1 MTGYSVID
9 VVSYVQAFSW
19 EKTIRVYWFFIIFD
33 FPRYVLTDVY
43 IFIYEMIRLSRPRKK
58 RKTFESKLLEGPPL
72 VSVLVPV
79 LNAGDTIQWTVRSL
93 LEQTY
98 KNIEII
104 IVDDGS
110 TDNTPLM
117 CRRLERQEEMVT
129 YSRFEER
136 AGKSAA
142 LNHAIRFAKGEFIVF
157 IDADTTFD
165 RDAIFNV
172 IKNFADP
179 KVGAVAGNLR
189 PRNAKRTLLT
199 RLQQIEYLFTIDVGR
214 RIRANFGILPIV
226 SGAFGGFRREL
237 VEQVGGHEPGPGND
251 SDLTIRIRK
260 RGYKIV
266 FAPDAICLTNVP
278 DKLYNLIKQRMRWD
292 RNLVKTRMLKHRNV
306 FNPFSKNFMIRTTL
320 SFMDTIF
327 FHVVLA
333 FISLIY
339 LMDLSVNYY
348 QIMLFV
354 LAINYLAYFL
364 AEALELIIG
373 AVLTKSWSN
382 LGLFLYLPIYNPYKI
397 MLKLFRVIA
406 YFQELLLR
414 SSTRDPFAPHKVRRE
429 MIRW

>member
-1 MTGYSVID
+1 
-9 VVSYVQAFSW
+9 
-19 EKTIRVYWFFIIFD
+19 
-33 FPRYVLTDVY
+33 
-43 IFIYEMIRLSRPRKK
+43 
-58 RKTFESKLLEGPPL
+58 
-72 VSVLVPV
+72 
-79 LNAGDTIQWTVRSL
+79 
-93 LEQTY
+93 
-98 KNIEII
+98 
-104 IVDDGS
+104 
-110 TDNTPLM
+110 
-117 CRRLERQEEMVT
+117 
-129 YSRFEER
+129 FEER

-142 LNHAIRFAKGEFIVF
+142 LNHALRYARGEYIVF

-260 RGYKIV
+260 LGYKIV
-266 FAPDAICLTNVP
+266 FAPDAVCLTNVP
-278 DKLYNLIKQRMRWD
+278 DKLYNLLRQRMRWN
-292 RNLVKTRMLKHRNV
+292 RNLVKTRIMKHKNV

-333 FISLIY
+333 VLSLVY
-339 LMDLSVNYY
+339 LIDLSVNYR
-348 QIMLFV
+348 QIMIFILV
-354 LAINYLAYFL
+354 VNYLAYFL
-364 AEALELIIG
+364 AECLELII
-373 AVLTKSWSN
+373 AAILTRSWSN
-382 LGLFLYLPIYNPYKI
+382 LGLFLYLPVYNPYKI
-397 MLKLFRVIA
+397 MLKIFRVVA
-406 YFQELLLR
+406 YFQELVFR
-414 SSTRDPFAPHKVRRE
+414 YSYHDPFAPYKVRER

>member
-1 MTGYSVID
+1 MTGHSVID

-58 RKTFESKLLEGPPL
+58 RKAFESKLLKGPPL

-110 TDNTPLM
+110 TDNTPLT
-117 CRRLERQEEMVT
+117 CRRLERQEERVT

-189 PRNAKRTLLT
+189 PRNPKRTLLT

-260 RGYKIV
+260 LGYKIA

-278 DKLYNLIKQRMRWD
+278 DKLYGLIKQRMRWD
-292 RNLVKTRMLKHRNV
+292 RNLVKTRMLKHRDV
-306 FNPFSKNFMIRTTL
+306 FNPFSKNFMIHTTL

-339 LMDLSVNYY
+339 LIDLSVNYY

-354 LAINYLAYFL
+354 LVINYLAYFL
-364 AEALELIIG
+364 AEALELIICV
-373 AVLTKSWSN
+373 VLTKSWSN
-382 LGLFLYLPIYNPYKI
+382 LGLFLYLPVYNPYKI

-414 SSTRDPFAPHKVRRE
+414 SSTRDPFAPYKVRRE